1 MFSFFSAYINEV
13 QKMKKIYF
21 ALPAFLLA
29 VITVLS
35 SCVKVPSFEDIT
47 TTLPT
52 EGETTTEQVFATPP
66 TEEAA
71 GNTSEEATAE
81 NKPQSEASEETTA
94 IVVSETEVQV
104 SSAPQAQ
111 APQGDGVI
119 GTSSKGYTITRQ
131 NGITYV
137 DGVLV
142 ANKTYGLPSS
152 YHPGDLLPEC
162 QSAFST
168 MQADASAKGLNIYN
182 ASGFRSYSLQNDL
195 YTRYSNRDGKAAAD
209 RYSAR
214 PGHSEHQTGLALDL
228 NDITSAF
235 ANTAEGQWVA
245 ENCWRYGFILRYPQ
259 GKEAQT
265 GYMYEPWHIRYVG
278 VDVATKIYESGLC
291 LEEYYGIT
299 SVYSDTASQ
308 TVQTVTEVE
317 TTYISVEKETTT
329 AVSYG

>member
-1 MFSFFSAYINEV
+1 MKRIYIA
-13 QKMKKIYF
+13 MT
-21 ALPAFLLA
+21 ALALSLM
-29 VITVLS
+29 TVLA
-35 SCVKVPSFEDIT
+35 SCVKVPEFDDIT
-47 TTLPT
+47 TTLPS
-52 EGETTTEQVFATPP
+52 EGEITTEQVFATPP
-66 TEEAA
+66 ENVTAA
-71 GNTSEEATAE
+71 ATPETPAQPENQGNSEVQTTS
-81 NKPQSEASEETTA
+81 
-94 IVVSETEVQV
+94 IVVSETEVAV
-104 SSAPQAQ
+104 SAPAQ
-111 APQGDGVI
+111 SAPAGDGVI

-152 YHPGDLLPEC
+152 YNPGDLLPEC
-162 QSAFST
+162 AGAFST
-168 MQADASAKGLNIYN
+168 MQADAAAKGLNIYN

-235 ANTAEGQWVA
+235 ANTAEGIWVA

-278 VDVATKIYESGLC
+278 VDAATKIYQSGLC

-299 SVYSDTASQ
+299 SVYGDTASSAPQ
-308 TVQTVTEVE
+308 QTVTEVE

-329 AVSYG
+329 SVSYG

>member
-1 MFSFFSAYINEV
+1 
-13 QKMKKIYF
+13 MKKIYF

-35 SCVKVPSFEDIT
+35 SCVKVPEFEDIT
-47 TTLPT
+47 TTLPS
-52 EGETTTEQVFATPP
+52 EGEITTGQVFATPP

-71 GNTSEEATAE
+71 EPSQEAPAV
-81 NKPQSEASEETTA
+81 NNPQGEASEETTA

-104 SSAPQAQ
+104 PSQSQ

-162 QSAFST
+162 QSAFSS
-168 MQADASAKGLNIYN
+168 MQSAAAANGLNIYN

-235 ANTAEGQWVA
+235 ANTAEGKWVA

-278 VDVATKIYESGLC
+278 VDAATKIYESGLC

-299 SVYSDTASQ
+299 SVYDDSSSAASQ
-308 TVQTVTEVE
+308 TVKEIE
-317 TTYISVEKETTT
+317 TTYVTVEKETTT
-329 AVSYG
+329 AISYG